1 VLPVPGRSYRIR
13 TMRIYKEMA
22 EVGEGIE
29 KVKGMQDKVLDVY
42 EPDNEK
48 LNKLMKMLVELQRDM
63 EALDKEY
70 EELAKK
76 L

>member
-1 VLPVPGRSYRIR
+1 
-13 TMRIYKEMA
+13 MA

>member
-1 VLPVPGRSYRIR
+1 
-13 TMRIYKEMA
+13 MKIYKEMA

-29 KVKGMQDKVLDVY
+29 RVKGMQDKLLDVY
-42 EPDNEK
+42 DPNNAK
-48 LNKLMKMLVELQRDM
+48 LNKLMKMLVELQGDM